1 MAGKDTPIEETN
13 SAFATA
19 EVEETEEATLAPVI
33 PAGTYVEGLGR
44 RKTSVARVRIS
55 TSPGK
60 KVMDII
66 VNDKPYTEYFPML
79 FLQKLADAPLR
90 KLRIFET
97 YRMSVMTD
105 GGGPRGQAEAIRL
118 GLARALIK
126 IEPEW
131 RQRLK
136 KAGFL
141 TRDPREVE
149 RKKYGL
155 HKARRAPQWSKR

>member
-1 MAGKDTPIEETN
+1 MAEREVATEETN
-13 SAFATA
+13 SAFATTEA
-19 EVEETEEATLAPVI
+19 EEQEEATPAPAI
-33 PAGTYVEGLGR
+33 PTGTYVEGLGR
-44 RKTSVARVRIS
+44 RKAAVARVRVS
-55 TSPGK
+55 TNPSK
-60 KVMDII
+60 KVMDIT

-90 KLRIFET
+90 KLRIFEA
-97 YRMSVMTD
+97 YRMNIRAD
-105 GGGPRGQAEAIRL
+105 GGGPKGQAEAIRL
-118 GLARALIK
+118 GLARALLK
-126 IEPEW
+126 IEPDW

-141 TRDPREVE
+141 TRDSREVE

>member
-1 MAGKDTPIEETN
+1 MAERETQIEETS

-19 EVEETEEATLAPVI
+19 EVEEAEEATLAPAI
-33 PAGTYVEGLGR
+33 PSGTYVEGLGR
-44 RKTSVARVRIS
+44 RKTSVARVRIWS
-55 TSPGK
+55 NTNK
-60 KVMDII
+60 KMMNIT
-66 VNDKPYTEYFPML
+66 VNERSYTEYFPML

-90 KLRIFET
+90 KLRIFDS
-97 YRMSVMTD
+97 YRMSVLTN
-105 GGGPRGQAEAIRL
+105 GGGPKGQAEAIRL
-118 GLARALIK
+118 GLARALLK
-126 IEPEW
+126 IEPDW

-141 TRDPREVE
+141 PRDPREVE